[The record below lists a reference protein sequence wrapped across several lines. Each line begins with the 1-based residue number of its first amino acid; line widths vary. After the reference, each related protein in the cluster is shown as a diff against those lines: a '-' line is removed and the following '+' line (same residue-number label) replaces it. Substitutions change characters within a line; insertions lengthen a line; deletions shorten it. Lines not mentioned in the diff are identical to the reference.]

1 MTNIIG
7 INFESIVD
15 GDGVRVVIFFS
26 GCNHHCKGCHN
37 PETHDFNA
45 GRLFSTELQKQ
56 MAEYVRETPF
66 ISGVTLSGG
75 DPMYSAES
83 IIPFLKELKSLS
95 PASTIWVYSGF
106 TYEEIVAD
114 PSMRELLQMC
124 DVLVDGP
131 FILEQRDITLSYRG
145 SRNQRI
151 IDVQASQKAGEI
163 VLYQSA

>member
-1 MTNIIG
+1 
-7 INFESIVD
+7 
-15 GDGVRVVIFFS
+15 
-26 GCNHHCKGCHN
+26 
-37 PETHDFNA
+37 
-45 GRLFSTELQKQ
+45 
-56 MAEYVRETPF
+56 
-66 ISGVTLSGG
+66 
-75 DPMYSAES
+75 MYSAES